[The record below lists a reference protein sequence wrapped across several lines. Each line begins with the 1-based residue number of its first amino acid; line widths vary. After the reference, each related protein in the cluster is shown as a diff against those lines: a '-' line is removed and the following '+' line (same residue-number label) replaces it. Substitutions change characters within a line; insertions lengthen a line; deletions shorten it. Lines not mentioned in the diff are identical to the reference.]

1 LPGGGA
7 ITDKLDLI
15 AAIYDAV
22 IDPSGWDE
30 AVKRIVEGTK
40 SLQGNLVLQQPG
52 AGSLTALYNVD
63 PAIAEAYAQIYHKD
77 DPLRRPEWRVAP
89 GKVRECTYTQTE
101 TFKASAY
108 YHEFVRPQGWASL
121 VVAGLAHTPDSFALL
136 ALTRS
141 PRAVWLDRAERGLLE
156 AVAPHLA
163 RAARVH
169 TLLARSRAT
178 ANALAAAT
186 GFAVFLLSAT
196 CRVLFA
202 NREAEELVRAQAG
215 VRYERGRLAAVTPAL
230 THRLEALA
238 RAGSS
243 PRLAEGDIG
252 GTLELPR
259 GEDRLPLLAHVI
271 PLAASR
277 AAALFDIGRP
287 AAAVFVTDPEA
298 GLAARID
305 RFAAQ
310 FGLTRAERRVLGEI
324 IGGKGLPAAA
334 TKLKITE
341 LTARSH
347 ANRIFAKTGT
357 ARQTELIRRFFE
369 ASLPGMPGA

>member
-1 LPGGGA
+1 M
-7 ITDKLDLI
+7 
-15 AAIYDAV
+15 
-22 IDPSGWDE
+22 
-30 AVKRIVEGTK
+30 
-40 SLQGNLVLQQPG
+40 
-52 AGSLTALYNVD
+52 
-63 PAIAEAYAQIYHKD
+63 
-77 DPLRRPEWRVAP
+77 
-89 GKVRECTYTQTE
+89 RECTYTQTE

-141 PRAVWLDRAERGLLE
+141 PRALWLDRTERGLLE

-178 ANALAAAT
+178 ANALSAAT

-215 VRYERGRLAAVTPAL
+215 LRYERGRLAAVTPAL
-230 THRLEALA
+230 THRLETLA
-238 RAGSS
+238 GAGSR
-243 PRLAEGDIG
+243 PRLAEGDTG

-271 PLAASR
+271 PVAAGR
-277 AAALFDIGRP
+277 AAAVFDIGRP
-287 AAAVFVTDPEA
+287 AVAVFVADPEV

-310 FGLTRAERRVLGEI
+310 FGLTRAEKRVFGEI

-334 TKLKITE
+334 TKLNITE

-369 ASLPGMPGA
+369 ASLPGMPGV